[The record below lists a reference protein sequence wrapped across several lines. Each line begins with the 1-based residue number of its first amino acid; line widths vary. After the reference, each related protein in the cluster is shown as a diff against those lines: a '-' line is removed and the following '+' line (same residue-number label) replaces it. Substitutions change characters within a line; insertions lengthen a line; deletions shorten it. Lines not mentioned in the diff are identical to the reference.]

1 MLNDLFLVRGKT
13 AIVTGASYGLGV
25 TFSEALAAAGANV
38 VLAARSKERLEEV
51 AARIGA
57 AAVAHACDVAD
68 PDQVAKMVAAA
79 CDRFGRVD
87 IVVNNAGIA
96 GDAGF
101 MPEKVPHDRFAQ
113 TIAVNLCGVWYCCR
127 EAGARMLADGRGG
140 SIINVGSILGIIG
153 QADLSP
159 AYHASK
165 SAVINLTRNLAS
177 SWGDRGIRVNA
188 LAPGWFPSEM
198 TAPLF
203 SLPGFMDWANGLS
216 PLGRVGRPEEL
227 IGPLLFLASDASSFV
242 TGETLVVDGGITSGG
257 AGGKMPASFYQTMS
271 SALPPE
277 LAGKIMPS
285 DKMNA

>member
-1 MLNDLFLVRGKT
+1 
-13 AIVTGASYGLGV
+13 
-25 TFSEALAAAGANV
+25 
-38 VLAARSKERLEEV
+38 
-51 AARIGA
+51 
-57 AAVAHACDVAD
+57 
-68 PDQVAKMVAAA
+68 
-79 CDRFGRVD
+79 
-87 IVVNNAGIA
+87 
-96 GDAGF
+96 
-101 MPEKVPHDRFAQ
+101 
-113 TIAVNLCGVWYCCR
+113 
-127 EAGARMLADGRGG
+127 MLADGRGG
-140 SIINVGSILGIIG
+140 SIINVASILGIIG